1 MVTMAANDQ
10 GVGNFMTAVR
20 ASSHVGAPNT
30 EDNIIAMAAWA
41 ACEGNSCGY
50 NPLNTTGAFGHPH
63 STCAAN
69 NGFPVLNFTGGWA
82 DGVDATAQTI
92 AGDPLILAILKAGGP
107 AEALP
112 TAIAASHWGT
122 NPTCVTNNI
131 RAYRANNAT
140 LLAAL
145 GVTVKG
151 SLGGGA
157 GPTADAGAAV
167 PVTVPDPLSSLTSLV
182 GIIGRA
188 GSWITARH
196 NIVRIVEVLAG
207 LIGMIVALDLLGK
220 DLTGTSPAM
229 TGRLLAAATPTNLV
243 KAVAA

>member
-1 MVTMAANDQ
+1 MVTTASNDQ

-20 ASSHVGAPNT
+20 ASSHVRAPNT

-41 ACEGNSCGY
+41 ACEGNSCAY

-63 STCAAN
+63 STCAPN
-69 NGFPVLNFTGGWA
+69 NGFPVHNFTGGWA

-92 AGDPLILAILKAGGP
+92 AGDPLILAVLKAGGP

-112 TAIAASHWGT
+112 TAISASRWGT
-122 NPTCVTNNI
+122 SPTCVAANI
-131 RAYRANNAT
+131 RAYKANNAT

-157 GPTADAGAAV
+157 GATADAGAAV
-167 PVTVPDPLSSLTSLV
+167 PVTIDPLSSLTSLV

-188 GSWITARH
+188 GSWITTRH

-220 DLTGTSPAM
+220 DLTGTSPV
-229 TGRLLAAATPTNLV
+229 AATTKTIV